1 MAEWLPPDLKELI
14 QGQGTGPSVDLQ
26 QANKV
31 RMLRALKKL
40 QGSGQVTEGEMERAQ
55 KAKPSSMKELIAQIE
70 NPRLIET
77 MIEGSSVPESVAR
90 LGMAKLHAID
100 VYGTGKGR
108 IHEYADGAQEWVP
121 EGMAIMGI
129 GPFMIREGPT
139 TGGDEMATR
148 GGGLQ
153 QGGLAAALT
162 GVGRDSDAD
171 ALTPT
176 SRSIVSDVLRRN
188 TRRFAN
194 GGSVSEEIIEGV
206 MPDPVSKAIM
216 NLEEARSRLGEMQG
230 GSGGGGGGGAN
241 NTDRWLALAQGML
254 APTKTGGF
262 GESISMSAG
271 LLLDQRQKDREMD
284 LKRETAAKRFRTKA
298 FEPELFEHPT
308 AEGEFAWGIPRI
320 ASDGT
325 VLPIEYIKDKD
336 GDIPFA
342 QTPLSPQQITER
354 IAAKEAAQNAAR
366 LEFIP
371 LEAWAKLSVA
381 AQTELRPAL
390 ETANMAIRGLNEMRD
405 HPGLKTAT
413 GVSAW
418 IDPQNLFPA
427 SDAFDFSVRHKQL
440 AGSIFLEAFQGLKG
454 GGQITELEGEK
465 ATQSIA
471 RMETA
476 QSEGEY
482 LRALDDYEDII
493 RRGYKRLFEDAQG
506 GAVFDLQDYNP
517 RNLGTMPPSPV
528 GGGEALTFD
537 DYEGMTAAE
546 LKALS
551 PAQLAEA
558 KKVLEA
564 GK

>member
-1 MAEWLPPDLKELI
+1 
-14 QGQGTGPSVDLQ
+14 
-26 QANKV
+26 
-31 RMLRALKKL
+31 
-40 QGSGQVTEGEMERAQ
+40 
-55 KAKPSSMKELIAQIE
+55 
-70 NPRLIET
+70 
-77 MIEGSSVPESVAR
+77 
-90 LGMAKLHAID
+90 
-100 VYGTGKGR
+100 
-108 IHEYADGAQEWVP
+108 
-121 EGMAIMGI
+121 
-129 GPFMIREGPT
+129 
-139 TGGDEMATR
+139 MATR

-194 GGSVSEEIIEGV
+194 GGSVSEEIIESV
-206 MPDPVSKAIM
+206 KPNPVSKAIM
-216 NLEEARSRLGEMQG
+216 NLEGARARLGAMQEG
-230 GSGGGGGGGAN
+230 RDGGGTTSSGK
-241 NTDRWLALAQGML
+241 TDRWLALAAGML

-262 GESISMSAG
+262 GESLSTTSA
-271 LLLDQRQKDREMD
+271 LLLAQRQKDREMD
-284 LKRETAAKRFRTKA
+284 LKRDVAAQRMRTKA

-308 AEGEFAWGIPRI
+308 AEGEFAWGVPRVTP
-320 ASDGT
+320 DGT
-325 VLPIEYIKDKD
+325 VLPVEYIRDKD

-354 IAAKEAAQNAAR
+354 TAAKEAAQNAAK

-371 LEAWAKLSVA
+371 QEAWAKLSVA

-390 ETANMAIRGLNEMRD
+390 EKANLAIRSLNEMRD

-418 IDPQNLFPA
+418 IDPTNLLPA
-427 SDAFDFSVRHKQL
+427 SDAYNFSVRHKQL
-440 AGSIFLEAFQGLKG
+440 AGSIFLDAFQGLKG

-482 LRALDDYEDII
+482 LRALDDYEDVI
-493 RRGYKRLFEDAQG
+493 RRGYKRLFQDAQG
-506 GAVFDLQDYNP
+506 GAAFELQDYSP
-517 RNLGTMPPSPV
+517 RNLGTLPPSPV

-546 LKALS
+546 MKALS
-551 PAQLAEA
+551 PAQLKEA
-558 KKVLEA
+558 RKVLEA

>member
-1 MAEWLPPDLKELI
+1 M
-14 QGQGTGPSVDLQ
+14 
-26 QANKV
+26 
-31 RMLRALKKL
+31 MRALKKM
-40 QGSGQVTEGEMERAQ
+40 QGSGQLTEREMKHAL
-55 KAKPSSMKELIAQIE
+55 ATKPSSMKELILKTE
-70 NPRLIET
+70 NPRAIEM
-77 MIEGSSVPESVAR
+77 MIEGGSVSESVAR

-108 IHEYADGAQEWVP
+108 VHTYADGAEEWVP
-121 EGMAIMGI
+121 EGMPIMGI

-230 GSGGGGGGGAN
+230 GGEGDGARGSSS
-241 NTDRWLALAQGML
+241 TDRWLAIAAGML

-262 GESISMSAG
+262 GESLSTTSA

-284 LKRETAAKRFRTKA
+284 LKRDVAAKRFRTKA

-308 AEGEFAWGIPRI
+308 VEGEFAWGIPRI

-342 QTPLSPQQITER
+342 QTRLSPQQESER
-354 IAAKEAAQNAAR
+354 VAAREAAKHAEQLA
-366 LEFIP
+366 FIP
-371 LEAWAKLSVA
+371 KEAWAKLSVA
-381 AQTELRPAL
+381 SKIELRPAL

-418 IDPQNLFPA
+418 IDPANLLPA
-427 SDAFDFSVRHKQL
+427 TDAFDFSVRHKQL

-493 RRGYKRLFEDAQG
+493 RRGYKRLFQEAQG
-506 GAVFDLQDYNP
+506 GAVFDIQDYNP

-546 LKALS
+546 LRALS